1 MSISGPL
8 IPASPRRSADS
19 LAEPNREVVFLIDPE
34 NEKVIGV
41 TNGIHQLIG
50 LETIDIVGREF
61 ATLYTTND
69 LTRSSVWN
77 SGETRR
83 LSFLCAD
90 NSRREFDVTLSP
102 VHATDRQHMKMAIL
116 HVPASASDS
125 IEVQARHRIETQA
138 LHTLQ
143 HPPRPEPLSE
153 QFFSKISH
161 QIRTPLGI
169 ILSSAGILGR
179 YGRDF
184 DSDQQQE
191 YIHAIS
197 DSVSRI
203 TNLLDDVVWLGKLQS
218 GGVQCKPKTE
228 NLLLLCH
235 QVIEEVRAAAGKPT
249 AILFQSNQVPP
260 EVQCDEALLRLLLLH
275 LLSNAVR
282 FTDSNQAVQFQIRRE
297 GTLCHFTITDAGIG
311 IPDADREHLFKPFTR
326 GSNVGDITGNG
337 LGLAIVRQC
346 VILQGGTIT
355 YDCPARGGT
364 LFHVTLPL
372 YEPMPSPT

>member
-1 MSISGPL
+1 MSTHGPL
-8 IPASPRRSADS
+8 SSASARRSADPLPETS
-19 LAEPNREVVFLIDPE
+19 REVVFLIDPE

-61 ATLYTTND
+61 STLYTTND
-69 LTRSSVWN
+69 LNRSSTWA

-83 LSFLCAD
+83 LAFLCAD
-90 NSRREFDVTLSP
+90 NSRREFDVTFSP
-102 VHATDRQHMKMAIL
+102 LHAHDRRHMKMAVL
-116 HVPASASDS
+116 HAPTHTPDS
-125 IEVQARHRIETQA
+125 VEVQARHLIETQA
-138 LHTLQ
+138 LRTLQ
-143 HPPRPEPLSE
+143 HPPRPDPLNE

-184 DSDQQQE
+184 DTSQQHE
-191 YIHAIS
+191 YIQAIS
-197 DSVSRI
+197 DSVNRI

-218 GGVQCKPKTE
+218 GGIQCKPKTE
-228 NLLLLCH
+228 NLLQLCH
-235 QVIEEVRAAAGKPT
+235 LVIEEARSASGKATPITFHAAQAP
-249 AILFQSNQVPP
+249 AEIQA
-260 EVQCDEALLRLLLLH
+260 DESLLRLLLLH
-275 LLSNAVR
+275 LLGNALK
-282 FTDSNQAVQFQIRRE
+282 FTDSNQAVQLQVRRE
-297 GTLCHFTITDAGIG
+297 GPLCHFTIIDSGIG
-311 IPDADREHLFKPFTR
+311 IPDIDRDRLFKPFSR

-355 YDCPARGGT
+355 YDCPQRGGT
-364 LFHVTLPL
+364 LFHVSLPL
-372 YEPMPSPT
+372 YEPSTPHV